1 MVPLR
6 RLSCFD
12 RGKSREEQPMRL
24 PRRTALG
31 LLAALP
37 AAAQAQT
44 QALARPWPSRALR
57 CIVPSAAGGYEVYA
71 RLLAPRLSELLG
83 QPVVVDNKPGANG
96 TIGMQ
101 ELQRS
106 PADGYTF
113 MFAHVGA
120 ISIGTAIYTNMPL
133 DPVEDLAAISVA
145 VTSPLVW
152 MVNPA
157 TPFRSLA
164 EMVARVRA
172 EPGEWRYGLPASG
185 SIPHLVMEDFKRRH
199 GLDLPAV
206 PYRSTPQSLT
216 ATIAGEV
223 PIVLDSLGAS
233 SGHVL
238 GGRLRALAV
247 TARERTERLP
257 EVPTVLET
265 GLDEREW
272 VAWYAFMAPKNTPAE
287 AIQRLNAVI
296 NQALQEAPM
305 VARFREL
312 GGTPRITTP
321 AETLAFIR
329 AEKAEFGTIARAGNI
344 RVE

>member
-1 MVPLR
+1 MH
-6 RLSCFD
+6 
-12 RGKSREEQPMRL
+12 L
-24 PRRTALG
+24 PRRLALG
-31 LLAALP
+31 LLAAVP
-37 AAAQAQT
+37 AAAQT
-44 QALARPWPSRALR
+44 RPWPSRALR
-57 CIVPSAAGGYEVYA
+57 CIVPSAAGGYEIYA
-71 RLLAPRLSELLG
+71 RILAPRLSEILG

-120 ISIGTAIYTNMPL
+120 ISIGISVYPTMPL
-133 DPVEDLAAISVA
+133 DPVEDLAAIAVA

-152 MVNPA
+152 LVNPA
-157 TPFRSLA
+157 TPFRTLP
-164 EMVARVRA
+164 EMVARVQA
-172 EPGEWRYGLPASG
+172 EPGQWRYALPASG
-185 SIPHLVMEDFKRRH
+185 SIPHLVMEDFKLRH
-199 GLDLPAV
+199 RLDLPAV

-216 ATIAGEV
+216 AVIAGEV

-247 TARERTERLP
+247 TSRARSERLP

-265 GLDEREW
+265 GLDAREW
-272 VAWYAFMAPKNTPAE
+272 VAWYAFMAPKGTPPE
-287 AIQRLNAVI
+287 AIARLNAAI
-296 NQALQEAPM
+296 NQALQEPPIL
-305 VARFREL
+305 ARFREL
-312 GGTPRITTP
+312 GGAPRISTP

-329 AEKAEFGTIARAGNI
+329 AEKAEFGAIARAGKI

>member
-1 MVPLR
+1 MH
-6 RLSCFD
+6 
-12 RGKSREEQPMRL
+12 L

-37 AAAQAQT
+37 AAAQT
-44 QALARPWPSRALR
+44 RPWPSRALR

-106 PADGYTF
+106 PPDGYTF

-120 ISIGTAIYTNMPL
+120 ISIGTSVYPNMPL
-133 DPVEDLAAISVA
+133 DPVEDLASIAVA

-152 MVNPA
+152 LVNPS

-164 EMVARVRA
+164 DMVARVQA
-172 EPGEWRYGLPASG
+172 EPGAWRYALPASG

-199 GLDLPAV
+199 RLDLPAV

-216 ATIAGEV
+216 AVIAGEV

-233 SGHVL
+233 SGHVA

-247 TARERTERLP
+247 TSRDRAERLP
-257 EVPTVLET
+257 EVPTVLEA

-272 VAWYAFMAPKNTPAE
+272 VAWYAFMAPKGTPPG

-296 NQALQEAPM
+296 NQTLQEAPT
-305 VARFREL
+305 VARFRDL
-312 GGTPRITTP
+312 GASPRITTP
-321 AETLAFIR
+321 AETLEFIR
-329 AEKAEFGTIARAGNI
+329 AEKADFGTIARAGKI